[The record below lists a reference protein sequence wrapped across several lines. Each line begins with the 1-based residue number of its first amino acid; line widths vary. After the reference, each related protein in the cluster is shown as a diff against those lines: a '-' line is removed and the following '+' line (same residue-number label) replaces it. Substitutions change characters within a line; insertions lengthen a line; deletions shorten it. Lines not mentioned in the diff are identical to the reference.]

1 MRGAAA
7 AFSAFMVA
15 AVTITILMFSLS
27 LAIAFAQEQL
37 IQTIRAQVV
46 VIKKW
51 SGGVLILVGLWL
63 IVLGIWAQAFA
74 RVFPV

>member
-51 SGGVLILVGLWL
+51 GGGVLILVGLWL

>member
-1 MRGAAA
+1 
-7 AFSAFMVA
+7 MVA